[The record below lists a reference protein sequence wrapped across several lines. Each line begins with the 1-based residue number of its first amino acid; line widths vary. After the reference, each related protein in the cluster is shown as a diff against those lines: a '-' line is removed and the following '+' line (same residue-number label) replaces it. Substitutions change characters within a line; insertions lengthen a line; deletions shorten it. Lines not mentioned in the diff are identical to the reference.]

1 MYSSDSAVQMLI
13 SLLRPGVV
21 SSNTAG
27 HEASS
32 ETFHK
37 DPTFYGALFLDT
49 GSLLDARLDSYK
61 DQRRIMRYALSR
73 KVLFE
78 QQQPVIVSCI
88 NDTLKHLKGFE
99 ETGENIP
106 LDKWIG
112 NFLLDLSGKIAMGR
126 DFGALECGNRLH
138 PYLHRM
144 EKGVYVLEIFVE
156 FMRILPTPVASFIQS
171 VLGQI
176 LPNMLRKVNFLGP
189 KLVDRLEKGSINT
202 DFVSHMLA
210 GQNPAQID
218 TTYIFGNVSLL
229 VLGLPETSR
238 AFLTASVYYLL
249 SNPLELSKVSA
260 LVRKSFSSKNDIT
273 AESTQRKELKYMHCF
288 MDEVRRI
295 YPAPLLMVPRIVPD
309 GGTTICGTHVP
320 PGVIVGV
327 HHWAT
332 YHSDRNFENAESFI
346 PERWLGED
354 YADNKKEFFHPF
366 GYGASVCV
374 GKEISMTVSR
384 LFLAH
389 LLWEFDMELDS
400 RSCDW
405 ANQTGHLAPR
415 AGELLVKIK
424 ARSIE
429 REN

>member
-1 MYSSDSAVQMLI
+1 MC
-13 SLLRPGVV
+13 VV

-202 DFVSHMLA
+202 DFV
-210 GQNPAQID
+210 
-218 TTYIFGNVSLL
+218 
-229 VLGLPETSR
+229 
-238 AFLTASVYYLL
+238 
-249 SNPLELSKVSA
+249 
-260 LVRKSFSSKNDIT
+260 
-273 AESTQRKELKYMHCF
+273 
-288 MDEVRRI
+288 
-295 YPAPLLMVPRIVPD
+295 PD